1 MNSNA
6 SNDDR
11 DEVAKPLCRSL
22 RLWRFTLAIGF
33 AVWWGGL
40 TFYALIVVPIGT
52 EMLGSVEQGFVTQQ
66 VTRALNVIGTV
77 MLILLSIN
85 AARARQRAQW
95 LTWIML
101 VVIQAALFFDH
112 AHLSAALDPATRT
125 TTVPNFYDRHRVYL
139 FLTAA
144 QWACG
149 LLHLWFLLRDC
160 CKGTFPQQGTP
171 GCEGHPCP
179 AVPLETCGKDEPA
192 SHLT

>member
-1 MNSNA
+1 MNSNLA
-6 SNDDR
+6 NSHEDD
-11 DEVAKPLCRSL
+11 ARSSRNL
-22 RLWRFTLAIGF
+22 RIRLWRFVLSIGF

-77 MLILLSIN
+77 MLILLFIN

-95 LTWIML
+95 FTWIML

-112 AHLSAALDPATRT
+112 AYLSAALDPATRT

-149 LLHLWFLLRDC
+149 LLHLWFIVIRVDRQR
-160 CKGTFPQQGTP
+160 GRY
-171 GCEGHPCP
+171 
-179 AVPLETCGKDEPA
+179 
-192 SHLT
+192 